1 MLESKQERLA
11 KWMRW
16 AGRIICVLVDGFFL
30 MMLIAS
36 AIAEVLT
43 ESLEPMTI
51 EGILLGVLGVIAL
64 AGCIVSWWRER
75 LAGILLILTAAGLG
89 AHIGVCAGHNHF
101 LAWLMMGF
109 PYLVAGT
116 LLLTSWRLSRK
127 TP

>member
-11 KWMRW
+11 KRMRW
-16 AGRIICVLVDGFFL
+16 AGRVIGLVAAGFFL
-30 MMLIAS
+30 MMLIGTAV
-36 AIAEVLT
+36 AEVLT

-51 EGILLGVLGVIAL
+51 EGALLAVLGVIAL

-75 LAGILLILTAAGLG
+75 LASILLILTAAGLG
-89 AHIGVCAGHNHF
+89 AHIGVCAGRNHF

-109 PYLVAGT
+109 PYLVAGG

-127 TP
+127 PT